1 MVNLVGDWKVIDQVL
16 FSFSQY
22 NGNDLL
28 RNHQII
34 REWRVRVYCSAT
46 QGKKGVQ
53 AKNFMPSL
61 LVDLVVKI
69 ISGGCVG

>member
-1 MVNLVGDWKVIDQVL
+1 MVNLVGDWKVNVQVL

-34 REWRVRVYCSAT
+34 REWRVRVLFRNAGEERSPSKDLY
-46 QGKKGVQ
+46 
-53 AKNFMPSL
+53 AKP
-61 LVDLVVKI
+61 
-69 ISGGCVG
+69 VG